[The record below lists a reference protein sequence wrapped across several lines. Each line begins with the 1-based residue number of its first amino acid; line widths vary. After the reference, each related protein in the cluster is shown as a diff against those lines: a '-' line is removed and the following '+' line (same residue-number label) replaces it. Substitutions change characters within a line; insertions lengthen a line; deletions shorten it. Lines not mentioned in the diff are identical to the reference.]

1 MLVIFTIDIPVEKYI
16 LKNRVQD
23 RGMLNTKELIPALQN
38 ASYEGESNENRKY
51 FLSRSLL
58 NTKGTQ

>member
-1 MLVIFTIDIPVEKYI
+1 MLVIFIIDIPVEKYI
-16 LKNRVQD
+16 LKNRAQD
-23 RGMLNTKELIPALQN
+23 RGILNTKELIPTLQN
-38 ASYEGESNENRKY
+38 ASYKGESNENRKY